1 MADERRPTTTARG
14 KSIELVAYLDTH
26 RLVLWLLTIVLF
38 LSTMAA
44 AVALQS
50 KFGFWPD
57 PRHHLWSAG

>member
-26 RLVLWLLTIVLF
+26 RLVLWLLAIVL
-38 LSTMAA
+38 LLLTMAA

-57 PRHHLWSAG
+57 PGIYLRAAG